1 LFRAVQPGV
10 HVTPV
15 GIFVATR
22 WERQALLRVGRDTER
37 RIVAGISC
45 NVVHHAELEWCIV
58 PMGVGPERA
67 AAAAKAVCAQQAFSL
82 MVSAGFACALNHA
95 QIGDVLIGTEVVIG
109 TNGGISGKASCD
121 MKVVEGAALAAQSAG
136 LPMHIG
142 RFVSVPTVL
151 CRAVEK
157 QAVARQEKGIGL
169 DMESAAIGAVA
180 REQRIPFAI
189 IRTVSD
195 LVEEDLP
202 LDFNLFLRP
211 SGWMAGVI
219 SCLTHPASLT
229 GLNRLRRQSNQA
241 AERLT
246 AVYGAWA
253 ALSGGAA

>member
-45 NVVHHAELEWCIV
+45 NVVRHAELEWWIV

-157 QAVARQEKGIGL
+157 QAVAR
-169 DMESAAIGAVA
+169 
-180 REQRIPFAI
+180 
-189 IRTVSD
+189 RTVSD